1 MTLTPLA
8 LAHYLSI
15 LLLLA
20 LLLAE
25 LLQFRR
31 LLSMRRARWLIATD
45 LAYGGS
51 AGLVLA
57 TGLARVIW
65 QGKGWE
71 YYLHNGFF
79 HAKIGLFL
87 VVSCLS
93 ILPTLCF
100 LGWRERLRQGLA
112 PQIEARQAWR
122 IRAVLLSELLL
133 LLAMAPLATLMARGH
148 GQF

>member
-31 LLSMRRARWLIATD
+31 LLSVRRARWLIATD

-65 QGKGWE
+65 QGKGWV
-71 YYLHNGFF
+71 
-79 HAKIGLFL
+79 FL
-87 VVSCLS
+87 L
-93 ILPTLCF
+93 
-100 LGWRERLRQGLA
+100 E
-112 PQIEARQAWR
+112 
-122 IRAVLLSELLL
+122 
-133 LLAMAPLATLMARGH
+133 
-148 GQF
+148 